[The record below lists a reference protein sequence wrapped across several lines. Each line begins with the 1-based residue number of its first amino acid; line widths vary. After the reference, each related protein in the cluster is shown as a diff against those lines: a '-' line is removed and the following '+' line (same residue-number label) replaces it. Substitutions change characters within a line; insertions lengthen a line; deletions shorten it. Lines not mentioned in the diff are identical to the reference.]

1 MDGKAPVQVSVAD
14 IRPTY
19 DLITSLYKA
28 AGTGLEVERGS
39 IVAGDPYYEKF
50 AAVAASRAL
59 SRSPHG
65 GPERRFRT
73 RREGARG

>member
-59 SRSPHG
+59 SRSPTRWPG
-65 GPERRFRT
+65 APVQDEER
-73 RREGARG
+73 GS